1 MIRLLIKNFGPI
13 GPGLSENDG
22 WIDFKRVT
30 VFIGNQGAG
39 KSTVAKLFSSFS
51 WIEKALVRG
60 DYEKKWFER
69 KGRMKSQF
77 LSYHRLENYLEAGT
91 RGSVEIEYE
100 GNACT
105 IRYVD
110 GQLNITKLTHQR
122 TASADERQA
131 ELNITELT
139 HQEYALPQVMYVPA
153 ERNFISYVRNPR
165 ELKLSSES
173 LKEFLTAFDQAK
185 DSLRGALKLPINDS
199 EIEYDRLNDILN
211 IRGPGHKLRLTDAS
225 SGFQSFV
232 PLYLVSEYLAGT
244 VQKKSQDRQELMS
257 TGEAERF
264 KKGVE
269 SIFTNDTLTEEQKR
283 VALSVLSARFNKT
296 AFINI
301 VEEPEQNLFPSSQWD
316 ILKSLLSFNSQ
327 GAHNRLVL
335 TTHSPYIV
343 NYLSLAIQGKYLQQ
357 RIIERGRQELLPKLD
372 AIVPPQA
379 LLDAD
384 DVAIYQC
391 SERDGSITRLPS
403 FEGIPSD
410 QNLLNDWL
418 RTGNE
423 LFDKLLE
430 LEEAI

>member
-1 MIRLLIKNFGPI
+1 MIRLRIRNFGPI
-13 GPGLSENDG
+13 GPGLSENEG

-39 KSTVAKLFSSFS
+39 KSTLAKLFSTFS

-60 DYEKKWFER
+60 DYAKKWFER
-69 KGRMKSQF
+69 KGRLKSQF
-77 LSYHRLENYLEAGT
+77 LSYHRLENYLETSA
-91 RGSVEIEYE
+91 RGSAEIEYE
-100 GNACT
+100 GEACR
-105 IRYVD
+105 ISYAG
-110 GQLNITKLTHQR
+110 GQL
-122 TASADERQA
+122 S
-131 ELNITELT
+131 ITET
-139 HQEYALPQVMYVPA
+139 GHQGYALPQVMYVPA

-173 LKEFLTAFDQAK
+173 LKEFLTAFDEAK

-199 EIEYDRLNDILN
+199 EIEYDKLNDVLN
-211 IRGPGHKLRLTDAS
+211 LKGPGHKLRLTDAS

-232 PLYLVSEYLAGT
+232 PVYLVSQHLAHR
-244 VQKKSQDRQELMS
+244 VQASSGRAHQPMS
-257 TGEAERF
+257 ADETDRF
-264 KKGVE
+264 KKGVA
-269 SIFTNDTLTEEQKR
+269 SIFANDSLTEEQKR
-283 VALSVLSARFNKT
+283 AALSVLSSRFNKK

-316 ILKSLLSFNSQ
+316 ILKSLLAFNSQ

-343 NYLSLAIQGKYLQQ
+343 SFLSLAIQGKHLQQ
-357 RIIERGRQELLPKLD
+357 RLMEQKREDLLPELYE
-372 AIVPPQA
+372 IVPEQA
-379 LLDAD
+379 LLLAD
-384 DVAIYQC
+384 EVAIYQC
-391 SERDGSITRLPS
+391 NERDGSITELPC

-410 QNLLNDWL
+410 HNLLNDWL

-423 LFDKLLE
+423 LFDRLLE

>member
-1 MIRLLIKNFGPI
+1 MIRLRIKNFGPI

-110 GQLNITKLTHQR
+110 GQLNITKFTHQQ
-122 TASADERQA
+122 TASADGQQA

-153 ERNFISYVRNPR
+153 ERNFISYVRNPK

-211 IRGPGHKLRLTDAS
+211 IRGPGHKVRLTDAS

-264 KKGVE
+264 KKEVE
-269 SIFTNDTLTEEQKR
+269 SIFTNDALTEEQKR

-301 VEEPEQNLFPSSQWD
+301 IEEPEQNLFPSSQWD

-372 AIVPPQA
+372 AIVPSQA
-379 LLDAD
+379 LLGAD

-391 SERDGSITRLPS
+391 SERDGSITRLPC

-410 QNLLNDWL
+410 QNLLNAWL
-418 RTGNE
+418 RTGNN
-423 LFDKLLE
+423 LFDQLLE

>member
-1 MIRLLIKNFGPI
+1 MIRLRIKNFGPI
-13 GPGLSENDG
+13 GPGLSENDR

-39 KSTVAKLFSSFS
+39 KSTVAKLFSTFS

-60 DYEKKWFER
+60 DREKKWFER

-91 RGSVEIEYE
+91 RGSVEIGYE

-105 IRYVD
+105 IRYAD
-110 GQLNITKLTHQR
+110 GQLNITKLIHQR
-122 TASADERQA
+122 TASADGQQA

-153 ERNFISYVRNPR
+153 ERNFISYVRNPK

-211 IRGPGHKLRLTDAS
+211 IRGPGHKVRLTDAS

-301 VEEPEQNLFPSSQWD
+301 VEEPEQNLFPSSQWE
-316 ILKSLLSFNSQ
+316 ILKSLLTFNSQ
-327 GAHNRLVL
+327 GLHNRLIL

-357 RIIERGRQELLPKLD
+357 RIIERGRQELLPKLY
-372 AIVPPQA
+372 AIVPLQA
-379 LLDAD
+379 LLGAD

>member
-1 MIRLLIKNFGPI
+1 
-13 GPGLSENDG
+13 
-22 WIDFKRVT
+22 
-30 VFIGNQGAG
+30 
-39 KSTVAKLFSSFS
+39 
-51 WIEKALVRG
+51 
-60 DYEKKWFER
+60 
-69 KGRMKSQF
+69 MKSQF

-105 IRYVD
+105 IRYAD

-122 TASADERQA
+122 TASADGRQA
-131 ELNITELT
+131 ELNIMEPS
-139 HQEYALPQVMYVPA
+139 EYALPQVMYVPA

-211 IRGPGHKLRLTDAS
+211 IKGPGHKLRLTDAS

-264 KKGVE
+264 KKEVE
-269 SIFTNDTLTEEQKR
+269 SIFTNDALTEEQKR

-301 VEEPEQNLFPSSQWD
+301 IEEPEQNLFPSSQWE
-316 ILKSLLSFNSQ
+316 ILKSLLTFNSQ
-327 GAHNRLVL
+327 GLHNRLIL

-343 NYLSLAIQGKYLQQ
+343 NYLSLAIQGKHLQQ

-372 AIVPPQA
+372 AIVPSQA
-379 LLDAD
+379 LLGAD

-391 SERDGSITRLPS
+391 SERDGSITRLPC

-410 QNLLNDWL
+410 HNLLNDWL
-418 RTGNE
+418 RTGNT
-423 LFDKLLE
+423 LFDQLLE